1 MKSVRK
7 LIALLTSLLIL
18 SSFALA
24 DEAVPDGTATA
35 EEAAVVGISALL
47 TTDNG
52 EPAPDNVAD
61 AAKEIGTSVANEVTS
76 FIHMD
81 DLKAY
86 WNLKN
91 LIKIITIA
99 ISILIFWIVYRLIRH
114 FVCKAASIKFEV
126 NSVKMISKII
136 SYVFYVIII
145 VYVLGLFGIKL
156 TAIWGAMGIAGV
168 AVGFAA
174 QTTVSNLISG
184 VFIVTE
190 RTLKIGDFIEVDG
203 VSGTVDK
210 VSLLSIIVHTP
221 DNQLIRIPSSAI
233 INTKLKNY
241 STYDYRRYGFEVSVD
256 YATDL
261 EKAVEVLKG
270 VPERCSLVVKD
281 NPDYAPKVLLT
292 SCLDS
297 GIGMTLIV
305 WCERANFFDMKTE
318 VCLNVVNAFRENG
331 INIPYNRM
339 DVSILTENTIPS
351 ISLKE

>member
-1 MKSVRK
+1 MRFLKKIIALSALLFTLSAVFADNSAPDGAPTQEE
-7 LIALLTSLLIL
+7 LNVVGVNALLTK
-18 SSFALA
+18 
-24 DEAVPDGTATA
+24 D
-35 EEAAVVGISALL
+35 
-47 TTDNG
+47 DN
-52 EPAPDNVAD
+52 AQMPDNVKD
-61 AAKEIGTSVANEVTS
+61 AVTEIGSNVANEMTEM
-76 FIHMD
+76 IHLD

-86 WNLKN
+86 WNLTN
-91 LIKIITIA
+91 LIR
-99 ISILIFWIVYRLIRH
+99 ILTSVLSVFIFWLVYRIIRQIVY
-114 FVCKAASIKFEV
+114 KATSVKFEIGT
-126 NSVKMISKII
+126 VKTITRVIR
-136 SYVFYVIII
+136 YVFYCII
-145 VYVLGLFGIKL
+145 VMYILGLFGIKL

-339 DVSILTENTIPS
+339 DVSILTENTVPS